1 MMTETRKAIFFIVM
15 GSDDI
20 FEATLNL
27 IKIGF
32 LKKQRFEIAVVLLEL
47 CGNE

>member
-1 MMTETRKAIFFIVM
+1 
-15 GSDDI
+15 
-20 FEATLNL
+20 L

-47 CGNE
+47 CGNEKVYNPYYTLLGENLTKHERNIKI